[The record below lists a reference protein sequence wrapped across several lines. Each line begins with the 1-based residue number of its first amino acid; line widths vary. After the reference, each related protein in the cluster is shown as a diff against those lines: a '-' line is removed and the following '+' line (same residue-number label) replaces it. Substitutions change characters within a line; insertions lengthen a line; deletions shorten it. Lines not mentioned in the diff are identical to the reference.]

1 MSSGLKMWMVNDWQ
15 KAIGDHLK
23 EALNISI
30 EVCGRTGVEACKHAI
45 ILMAQSA
52 RAMAFQSKKNRP
64 IEHNA
69 ALGTYVRVHR
79 QNGEPYPIFKWQ
91 FDPRTNEKYRMPKGT
106 WEKVKRIA
114 NQGLAKQSWMW
125 GLKAINAPVGSDG
138 KPIPGVASTRVL
150 LSEKV
155 CGFILTNKLSYIH
168 KAMPAG
174 WLSMVHELAANKI
187 MKQAAMKMQ
196 NNFARAV
203 KGMARSDQVTL
214 AQAFIKAAA

>member
-1 MSSGLKMWMVNDWQ
+1 MASGVKMWMVNDW
-15 KAIGDHLK
+15 KKTIGDHLRN
-23 EALNISI
+23 ALNISI

-52 RAMAFQSKKNRP
+52 RAMAFKSKKLRP
-64 IEHNA
+64 IERDA
-69 ALGTYVRVHR
+69 MFGPYVRTWKQGDSSPHFV
-79 QNGEPYPIFKWQ
+79 FKWQ
-91 FDPRTNEKYRMPKGT
+91 FDPKTNEKYRLEGT
-106 WEKVKRIA
+106 WDKAKRIK
-114 NQGLAKQSWMW
+114 NSGLAKRSWMW
-125 GLKAINAPVGSDG
+125 GLKDINAPVSQDG
-138 KPIPGVASTRVL
+138 KSIPGVASTRVL

-187 MKQAAMKMQ
+187 MKQAKMKLQ

-203 KGMARSDQVTL
+203 NGMERADQVTL
-214 AQAFIKAAA
+214 AQAFVGAAA